1 MQIGKS
7 KYLRMKKTAKEKGR
21 MEILASIVLVKA
33 ILSSNIND
41 NHGNIYA
48 IIWIKFLH
56 LIAGV

>member
-7 KYLRMKKTAKEKGR
+7 KYLRMKETA
-21 MEILASIVLVKA
+21 MEILIDAR
-33 ILSSNIND
+33 SSCESNFIFNIND
-41 NHGNIYA
+41 NHCNIYA